1 MLNLDPGMMIWGWI
15 TFVVL
20 LILLYKVA
28 WKPIL
33 SIIDKRENTIQDSLD
48 NAKNAQEDAEKLLSK
63 HEEMIKSAEQEA
75 QKLFK
80 ENRDL
85 AEKSKQDIL
94 DQAQKS
100 AQDLIERA
108 KADIEKEKEAAL
120 VSLRTEVADL
130 AIGATRK
137 IIGESLDEAKHR
149 EMVDEFIR
157 KIPDTNTH

>member
-1 MLNLDPGMMIWGWI
+1 MLNLDPGMMIWGWA

-33 SIIDKRENTIQDSLD
+33 STIDKRESTIQASIDD
-48 NAKNAQEDAEKLLSK
+48 AKNAQDEAEKILAK
-63 HEEMIKSAEQEA
+63 HQEMIHNAEQEA
-75 QKLFK
+75 QNLIK

-94 DQAQKS
+94 AQAQKA
-100 AQDLIERA
+100 AQELIEKA
-108 KADIEKEKEAAL
+108 KSEIEKEKESAL

-130 AIGATRK
+130 AISATRK
-137 IIGESLDEAKHR
+137 LIGEALDESKQR
-149 EMVDEFIR
+149 EMVNEFIR
-157 KIPDTNTH
+157 EIPDVNKN

>member
-1 MLNLDPGMMIWGWI
+1 MLNLDPGMMIWGWA
-15 TFVVL
+15 TFIVL

-33 SIIDKRENTIQDSLD
+33 STIDKRENTIQDSLD
-48 NAKNAQEDAEKLLSK
+48 NAKNAQDEAETLLAK
-63 HEEMIKSAEQEA
+63 HEEMIKSAEMEA
-75 QKLFK
+75 QKLIK
-80 ENRDL
+80 ENREL

-94 DQAQKS
+94 DQAQKT
-100 AQDLIERA
+100 AQDLVEKA

-120 VSLRTEVADL
+120 ATLRTEVADL

-149 EMVDEFIR
+149 EMIDEFVQ
-157 KIPDTNTH
+157 KIPDTNKH